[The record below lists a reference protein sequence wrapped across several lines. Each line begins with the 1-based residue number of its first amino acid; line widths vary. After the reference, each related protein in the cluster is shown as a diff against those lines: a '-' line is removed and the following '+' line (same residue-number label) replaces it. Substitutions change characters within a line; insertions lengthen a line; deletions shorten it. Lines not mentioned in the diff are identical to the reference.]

1 MRKVEFGSLL
11 LMLGLLAL
19 AFAGYGFYRSYLGSE
34 TLSYVPLDK
43 GTPLA
48 GASLELR
55 TPGRIL
61 AGQTTGISLHYKA
74 FNANPAAPEP
84 VIVEAA
90 AENGKLNPSEPIRIE
105 LGTED
110 VELMAWT
117 LEPSAPGPIKGTVI
131 LNFVNNPGAR
141 AGLPFEVAVGQEL
154 GMNYHQLRV
163 SSLIFLVL
171 GLVSLGLGWYLRG
184 QKRQEEAG

>member
-11 LMLGLLAL
+11 LILGLLTL
-19 AFAGYGFYRSYLGSE
+19 AFAGYGFYRSFLGSE
-34 TLSYVPLDK
+34 TLTYVPLNKD
-43 GTPLA
+43 TPLA

-74 FNANPAAPEP
+74 FNAKPAAPEP

-90 AENGKLNPSEPIRIE
+90 AENGKLDPSEPIRIE

-117 LEPSAPGPIKGTVI
+117 LEPSAPGPINGTVI
-131 LNFVNNPGAR
+131 VNVVNNPGAQ
-141 AGLPFEVAVGQEL
+141 AGLPFEIAVVQEL
-154 GMNYHQLRV
+154 GMNYHQLRA

-171 GLVSLGLGWYLRG
+171 GLTSLCLGWYLRG